1 MFVIEIVQKQ
11 SIQIVKLQNKR
22 IHEKPFK
29 EANEVTNESKR
40 CKYKKLRYSL
50 LLIPF
55 DPLE

>member
-11 SIQIVKLQNKR
+11 SIQLQNKR

-40 CKYKKLRYSL
+40 CKYEKLRYSL
-50 LLIPF
+50 LFIPF

>member
-11 SIQIVKLQNKR
+11 SIQLQNKR

-50 LLIPF
+50 LLILF